1 MNFEQLGLGPELLQA
16 LEKVGYKLPTPV
28 QVQAIP
34 QILIGHDVLGCAQT
48 GTGKTASF
56 TLPMIEI
63 LSTGRSRARMARS
76 LILTPTRELATQI
89 SEMFE
94 TYGKFSKLTM
104 ALLIGGVSLEDQN
117 RKLDLGVDVLIATPG
132 RLIDHLERGHILLND
147 IKILVIDEADRMLDL
162 GFMPDVERIVS
173 KLPSKRQTLFFSATI
188 PPEIQSIASNFLNS
202 PKKISVTPNITA
214 AETVQQFLLRVKDGD
229 WVKRDTLRKLIKAQK
244 IENALVFCNRK
255 RDVEIL
261 NKSLKKHGFKSAA
274 LHGDMSQP
282 ERYSILNQFKLGE
295 FPILVASDVAARG
308 LDLPNV
314 SHVFNFDVPTQAQDY
329 VHRIGRT
336 GRAGR
341 KGLALTIATNK
352 DKKFIEAVENFIGAE
367 IKVIKFPDG
376 NTSNDKDQNHKSKTK
391 NKNCFEKPKNQK
403 TPKKSKTSNE
413 FIKLDQY
420 GEEKLGMGPHIPA
433 FMLRSSNNK
442 DD

>member
-1 MNFEQLGLGPELLQA
+1 MQH
-16 LEKVGYKLPTPV
+16 PV
-28 QVQAIP
+28 
-34 QILIGHDVLGCAQT
+34 D
-48 GTGKTASF
+48 
-56 TLPMIEI
+56 
-63 LSTGRSRARMARS
+63 
-76 LILTPTRELATQI
+76 
-89 SEMFE
+89 
-94 TYGKFSKLTM
+94 
-104 ALLIGGVSLEDQN
+104 
-117 RKLDLGVDVLIATPG
+117 
-132 RLIDHLERGHILLND
+132 LIDHLERGHILLND

-202 PKKISVTPNITA
+202 PKKISVTPNITT
-214 AETVQQFLLRVKDGD
+214 AETVQQFLLRVKEGD
-229 WVKRDTLRKLIKAQK
+229 WVKRDTLRKLIKAQE

-255 RDVEIL
+255 RDVDIL

-295 FPILVASDVAARG
+295 FSILVASDVAARG

-352 DKKFIEAVENFIGAE
+352 DKKFVDAVQNFIGEE
-367 IKVIKFPDG
+367 IKVIKFPDA

-391 NKNCFEKPKNQK
+391 TQNCVEKAKDKK
-403 TPKKSKTSNE
+403 TPKKIQKSK
-413 FIKLDQY
+413 
-420 GEEKLGMGPHIPA
+420 
-433 FMLRSSNNK
+433 
-442 DD
+442 